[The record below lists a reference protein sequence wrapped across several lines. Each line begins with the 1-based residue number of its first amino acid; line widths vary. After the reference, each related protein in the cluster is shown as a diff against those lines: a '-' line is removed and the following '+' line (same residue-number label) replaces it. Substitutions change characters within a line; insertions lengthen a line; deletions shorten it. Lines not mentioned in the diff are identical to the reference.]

1 MKKKANWEIEFDT
14 LVNRNLFRPFEWGK
28 WDCVHLTNTF
38 IKAMTD
44 EDLLPKEWSWKTK
57 EEAMQNI
64 FKHGKGKGLTEAIQN
79 AILLKEGIEPI
90 EKQYMSKGDF
100 GVHKE
105 ETELAF
111 VFDGYNTLGVDVNG
125 LVIDNDV
132 DILKVWRIHG

>member
-111 VFDGYNTLGVDVNG
+111 VFDGYNTLGVDANG